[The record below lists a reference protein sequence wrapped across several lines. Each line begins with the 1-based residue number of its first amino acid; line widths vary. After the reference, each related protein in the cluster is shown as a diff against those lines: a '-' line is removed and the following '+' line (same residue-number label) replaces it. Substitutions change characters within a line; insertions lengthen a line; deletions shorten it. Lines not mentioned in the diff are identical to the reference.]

1 MYIFSKQLTKQQ
13 PNQTYVFLRNV
24 RNKLINL
31 QQQIISYEPLRNVF
45 EPDKQKAVKQ
55 GKP

>member
-31 QQQIISYEPLRNVF
+31 QQQTISYEPLRNVF